1 MSGRIWSRASVVL
14 CEVSTSIF
22 MANCADYTEQGT
34 LKMNDFYF
42 LNSLS
47 IGKYILRVMII
58 YIMLLG

>member
-1 MSGRIWSRASVVL
+1 MSGRIWSRGGVVL

-42 LNSLS
+42 LISLS
-47 IGKYILRVMII
+47 MCKYIFRVMI
-58 YIMLLG
+58 M